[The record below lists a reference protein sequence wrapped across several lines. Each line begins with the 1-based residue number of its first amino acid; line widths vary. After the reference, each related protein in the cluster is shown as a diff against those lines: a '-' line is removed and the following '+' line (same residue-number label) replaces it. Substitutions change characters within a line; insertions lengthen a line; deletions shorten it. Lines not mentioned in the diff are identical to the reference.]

1 MTRCAACKYLRRRCA
16 SDCIFSPYF
25 PPNNPQRFACVHRI
39 YGASNIGKML
49 QWNVEAWRAGVG
61 FESVIELYGVVLQT
75 SHVLLYGITEIS
87 HIRFSVTIGLIRM
100 VHHMVYQ
107 QLPVHRR
114 AEAAD
119 CLYYEAQCRMKD
131 PVYGCVG
138 LITLLHQEIH
148 DAQSQLAKA
157 QAEIFLNASS
167 AQEEPPQQQQHPAI
181 EPAKQGGDPQYYVQ
195 QIEATQENGD
205 GPSSLYGPS
214 TATWFC

>member
-49 QWNVEAWRAGVG
+49 
-61 FESVIELYGVVLQT
+61 
-75 SHVLLYGITEIS
+75 
-87 HIRFSVTIGLIRM
+87 
-100 VHHMVYQ
+100 Q

-157 QAEIFLNASS
+157 QAEIAFLNASS
-167 AQEEPPQQQQHPAI
+167 AQEEPPQQQQQQQHPAI

-195 QIEATQENGD
+195 QIEATGD
-205 GPSSLYGPS
+205 GPSALYGPS